1 MIEFCERF
9 KYTRFQI
16 EFKPNALPKKK
27 NMKKLVLLLSLL
39 GIFEFSNAQT
49 PGAAPAAP
57 KGSAKITGYL
67 LDSTDS
73 KPVEFASIALINKTT
88 GRPVDGTSA
97 DVVGKFTITK
107 VAIGSYKLVA
117 SFLGYNSITI
127 PVEITS
133 KNDDKDLGVIRMGS
147 NTKMLAEVTVEGQR
161 ALIEEK
167 VDRTVYNAEKDQTNR
182 GGDATDV
189 LKKVPMLSVDLDGN
203 PSLRGSSNIKIL
215 INNKPSTILASS
227 ISDALKQIPADMI
240 KTVEVITSPSA
251 KYDAEGSAGIINIV
265 TKKNTLQGLT
275 FSFDSSVGA
284 RGSNLSMNG
293 NFRNKTWGMTLGG
306 FGRSQYNVNGT
317 SESIQT
323 TLNNGIL
330 TRNVQTSDTRSS
342 ALFGNY
348 QIGFDWD
355 INKYNSIT
363 ASSRFGVRNGN
374 NWGDGLRQVKNDKL
388 FSLRN
393 TNSLD
398 ESANVDL
405 NIDYTH
411 TFEKP
416 QKELSILALLSN
428 NNRTN
433 DFFNDIMNPNSTM
446 SQIMNSIKNINGS
459 VNKENTLQIDYQTP
473 ITKLQLIEFGAKI
486 IGRQVTSDYTSYLNP
501 TGNDPT
507 NYTKVNLANLPSN
520 VFDYNQNIWATYFS
534 YTLSTKSKWSIK
546 AGGRYEH
553 TDIDASFLKKEGQN
567 LAIPPYGVL
576 VPSFNMSKT
585 FKSGTWRFS
594 FNRRIQRPGIQN
606 LNPNVNAT
614 NPLNISQG
622 NPNLAPEYANN
633 YEINYSKFVKQTY
646 ISTAI
651 FVRNNTGAISQI
663 RTVVGDTVKTTSA
676 NIGIENAYGMNINLN
691 MNVSNKLMIGGGG
704 DLAYMVLANNV
715 ADPLLNASNQGL
727 QSNFRIFGNYN
738 FGGGWGAQL
747 FSFYRLNQIM
757 LQGSQGGFGTY
768 SLSLKKDFKNKKGS
782 IGFGA
787 ENFLTNGM
795 TIHSETKTPII
806 TSVSN
811 NVMRNLNFKINLS
824 YRFGKMSFNP
834 TKKKKSVSN
843 DDQKDGGGDATPAP
857 QQPNMPGMGGMGGD
871 RGGRGGGGYSG
882 GGGFGGPR

>member
-1 MIEFCERF
+1 
-9 KYTRFQI
+9 
-16 EFKPNALPKKK
+16 
-27 NMKKLVLLLSLL
+27 MKKLFLLFSLL
-39 GIFEFSNAQT
+39 GACQISNAQMPT
-49 PGAAPAAP
+49 GLGGFSGAAPKKEAVAAPVAP
-57 KGSAKITGYL
+57 KGSAKIVGYL

-73 KPVEFASIALINKTT
+73 KPVEFASVALINKTT
-88 GRPVDGTSA
+88 GRPVDGTVA
-97 DVVGKFTITK
+97 DQVGKFTITK

-127 PVEITS
+127 PVEITG

-203 PSLRGSSNIKIL
+203 PSLRGSSNIKVL
-215 INNKPSTILASS
+215 INNKPSTILASN
-227 ISDALKQIPADMI
+227 IADALKQIPADMI

-251 KYDAEGSAGIINIV
+251 RYDAEGSAGIINIV

-275 FSFDSSVGA
+275 FSFDTSAGV
-284 RGSNLSMNG
+284 RGSSLSMNG

-306 FGRSQYNVNGT
+306 YGRSQYNVNGQ

-323 TLNNGIL
+323 TSNNGIL
-330 TRNVQTSDTRSS
+330 TRNVQTSDTRSNG
-342 ALFGNY
+342 LFGNY
-348 QIGFDWD
+348 QLGFDWD
-355 INKYNSIT
+355 INKFNSIT
-363 ASSRFGVRNGN
+363 ASSRIGFRNGN
-374 NWGDGLRQVKNDKL
+374 SWGDGLRQVRNDKL

-398 ESANVDL
+398 ESANIDL
-405 NIDYTH
+405 NLDYTH
-411 TFEKP
+411 TFAKP
-416 QKELSILALLSN
+416 QKEFSILAMMSN

-433 DFFNDIMNPNSTM
+433 DFFNDIMNPNSSM

-459 VNKENTLQIDYQTP
+459 VNKEATLQLDYQTP
-473 ITKLQLIEFGAKI
+473 ITKLQMIEFGAKI
-486 IGRQVTSDYTSYLNP
+486 IGRQVNSDYASFLNP
-501 TGNDPT
+501 TGNNPS
-507 NYTKVNLANLPSN
+507 NYIKVNLANLPSN
-520 VFDYNQNIWATYFS
+520 VFDYNQNILGTYFS
-534 YTLSTKSKWSIK
+534 YTLSTKSKWSMK
-546 AGGRYEH
+546 LGGRYEY
-553 TDIDASFLKKEGQN
+553 TDIEASFLKKEGQN
-567 LAIPPYGVL
+567 LTIPPYGVL

-622 NPNLAPEYANN
+622 NPNLSPEYANN

-646 ISTAI
+646 ISTAL
-651 FVRNNTGAISQI
+651 FVRNNTGAINQI
-663 RTVVGDTVKTTSA
+663 RTVVGDTVKTTSM
-676 NIGIENAYGMNINLN
+676 NIGVENAYGMNININ
-691 MNVSNKLMIGGGG
+691 MNLSNKLMIGGGG
-704 DLAYMVLANNV
+704 DFSYMVLKNNV
-715 ADPLLNASNQGL
+715 ADPLMNASNEGL

-738 FGGGWGAQL
+738 IGNGWGAQL
-747 FSFYRLNQIM
+747 FSFYRPNQIL
-757 LQGSQGGFGTY
+757 LQGTQGGFGIY
-768 SLSLKKDFKNKKGS
+768 SLSMKKDFKNKRGS
-782 IGFGA
+782 VGIGA

-795 TIHSETKTPII
+795 TIRSETKTPLI
-806 TSVSN
+806 TQEST
-811 NVMRNLNFKINLS
+811 NVLRNMNFKINIS
-824 YRFGKMSFNP
+824 YRFGKMSFSP

-857 QQPNMPGMGGMGGD
+857 AQAMPGMGGGD
-871 RGGRGGGGYSG
+871 RGSRGGGGGYSG
-882 GGGFGGPR
+882 GGGFGGGGPR

>member
-1 MIEFCERF
+1 M
-9 KYTRFQI
+9 
-16 EFKPNALPKKK
+16 K
-27 NMKKLVLLLSLL
+27 NLIVLCSIF
-39 GIFEFSNAQT
+39 GIFEFANAQV
-49 PGAAPAAP
+49 PAGLGSFSGSGVKKESALPSTAQATP

-73 KPVEFASIALINKTT
+73 KPVEFASVALINKIT
-88 GRPVDGTSA
+88 GRPVDGTVA
-97 DVVGKFTITK
+97 DQVGKFSMTK
-107 VAIGSYKLVA
+107 ISIGSYKLVA
-117 SFLGYNSITI
+117 SFLGYNSLTI
-127 PVEITS
+127 PIEITG
-133 KNDDKDLGVIRMGS
+133 KNDDKDLGVIRMGF

-203 PSLRGSSNIKIL
+203 PSLRGSTNIKVL

-227 ISDALKQIPADMI
+227 IADALKQIPADMI

-251 KYDAEGSAGIINIV
+251 RYDAEGSAGIINIV

-275 FSFDSSVGA
+275 FSFDSSVGV

-293 NFRNKTWGMTLGG
+293 NFRNKSWGMTLGG
-306 FGRSQYNVNGT
+306 FGRSQYNVYGN

-323 TLNNGIL
+323 TLNNGVL
-330 TRNVQTSDTRSS
+330 TKNVQTSDTRSQS
-342 ALFGNY
+342 LFGNY

-355 INKYNSIT
+355 INKFNSIT
-363 ASSRFGVRNGN
+363 ASSRFGLRNGN
-374 NWGDGLRQVKNDKL
+374 NWGDGLRQIKNDRL
-388 FSLRN
+388 FNVRN

-398 ESANVDL
+398 ESANVDI

-411 TFEKP
+411 TFETP
-416 QKELSILALLSN
+416 QKEFSILALISN

-433 DFFNDIMNPNSTM
+433 NFYNDIMNPKSSM
-446 SQIMNSIKNINGS
+446 SEIINSIKNINGS
-459 VNKENTLQIDYQTP
+459 VNKEATLQVDYQTP
-473 ITKLQLIEFGAKI
+473 ITKMQLVEFGAKM
-486 IGRQVTSDYTSYLNP
+486 IGRQVNSDYASFLNP
-501 TGNDPT
+501 TGNNPT

-520 VFDYNQNIWATYFS
+520 VFDYNQNIWSSYFS
-534 YTLSTKSKWSIK
+534 YTLSTKSKWSMK
-546 AGGRYEH
+546 VGARYEH
-553 TDIDASFLKKEGQN
+553 TDIEASFLKKEGQN
-567 LAIPPYGVL
+567 LSIPPYGVL

-614 NPLNISQG
+614 NPLNISVG

-651 FVRNNTGAISQI
+651 FVRNNTGAINQI
-663 RTVVGDTVKTTSA
+663 RTVVGDTVKTTSM
-676 NIGIENAYGMNINLN
+676 NIGEENAYGMNININ
-691 MNVSNKLMIGGGG
+691 MNLSNKLMIGGGG
-704 DLAYMVLANNV
+704 DFSYMVLSNNV
-715 ADPLLNASNQGL
+715 ADPLMNASNKGL

-738 FGGGWGAQL
+738 IGNGWGAQL
-747 FSFYRLNQIM
+747 FSFYRPNQIL
-757 LQGSQGGFGTY
+757 LQGTQGGFGIY
-768 SLSLKKDFKNKKGS
+768 SLSLKRDFKNKRGS

-795 TIHSETKTPII
+795 TIHSETKTPLIFQE
-806 TSVSN
+806 SN
-811 NVMRNLNFKINLS
+811 NVLRNMNFKINVS
-824 YRFGKMSFNP
+824 YRFGKMSFTG
-834 TKKKKSVSN
+834 TKKKKSVNN

-857 QQPNMPGMGGMGGD
+857 TQQMMPNMGGGD
-871 RGGRGGGGYSG
+871 RGGRSGGGY
-882 GGGFGGPR
+882 GGPR

>member
-1 MIEFCERF
+1 
-9 KYTRFQI
+9 
-16 EFKPNALPKKK
+16 
-27 NMKKLVLLLSLL
+27 MKKLFLLFSLL
-39 GIFEFSNAQT
+39 GACQISNAQMPT
-49 PGAAPAAP
+49 GLGGFSGAAPKKEAVAAPVAP
-57 KGSAKITGYL
+57 KGSAKIVGYL

-73 KPVEFASIALINKTT
+73 KPVEFTSVALINKTT
-88 GRPVDGTSA
+88 GRPVDGTVA
-97 DVVGKFTITK
+97 DQVGKFTITK

-147 NTKMLAEVTVEGQR
+147 NTQMLAEVTVEGQR

-203 PSLRGSSNIKIL
+203 PSLRGSSNIKVL
-215 INNKPSTILASS
+215 INNKPSTILASN
-227 ISDALKQIPADMI
+227 IADALKQIPADMI

-251 KYDAEGSAGIINIV
+251 RYDAEGSAGIINIV

-275 FSFDSSVGA
+275 FSFDTSAGV
-284 RGSNLSMNG
+284 RGSSLSMNG

-306 FGRSQYNVNGT
+306 YGRSQYNVNGQ

-342 ALFGNY
+342 GLFGNY
-348 QIGFDWD
+348 QLGFDWD
-355 INKYNSIT
+355 INKFNSIT
-363 ASSRFGVRNGN
+363 ASSRIGFRNGN
-374 NWGDGLRQVKNDKL
+374 SWGDGLRQVRNDKL

-398 ESANVDL
+398 ESANIDL
-405 NIDYTH
+405 NLDYTH
-411 TFEKP
+411 TFAKP
-416 QKELSILALLSN
+416 QKEFSILAMMSN

-433 DFFNDIMNPNSTM
+433 DFFNDIMNPNSSM

-459 VNKENTLQIDYQTP
+459 VNKEATLQLDYQTP
-473 ITKLQLIEFGAKI
+473 ITKLQMIEFGAKI
-486 IGRQVTSDYTSYLNP
+486 IGRQVNSDYASFLNP
-501 TGNDPT
+501 TGNNPS
-507 NYTKVNLANLPSN
+507 NYIKVNLANLPSN
-520 VFDYNQNIWATYFS
+520 VFDYNQNILGTYFS
-534 YTLSTKSKWSIK
+534 YTLSTKSKWSMK
-546 AGGRYEH
+546 LGGRYEY
-553 TDIDASFLKKEGQN
+553 TDIEASFLKKEGQN
-567 LAIPPYGVL
+567 LTIPPYGVL

-622 NPNLAPEYANN
+622 NPNLSPEYANN

-646 ISTAI
+646 ISTAL
-651 FVRNNTGAISQI
+651 FVRNNTGAINQI
-663 RTVVGDTVKTTSA
+663 RTVVGDTVKTTSM
-676 NIGIENAYGMNINLN
+676 NIGVENAYGMNININ
-691 MNVSNKLMIGGGG
+691 MNLSNKLMIGGGG
-704 DLAYMVLANNV
+704 DFSYMVLKNNV
-715 ADPLLNASNQGL
+715 ADPLMNASNEGL

-738 FGGGWGAQL
+738 IGNGWGAQL
-747 FSFYRLNQIM
+747 FSFYRPNQIL
-757 LQGSQGGFGTY
+757 LQGTQGGFGIY
-768 SLSLKKDFKNKKGS
+768 SLSMKKDFKNKRGS
-782 IGFGA
+782 VGIGA

-795 TIHSETKTPII
+795 TIRSETKTPLI
-806 TSVSN
+806 TQEST
-811 NVMRNLNFKINLS
+811 NVLRNMNFKINIS
-824 YRFGKMSFNP
+824 YRFGKMSFSP

-857 QQPNMPGMGGMGGD
+857 AQAMPGMGGGD
-871 RGGRGGGGYSG
+871 RGSRGGGGGYSG
-882 GGGFGGPR
+882 GGGFGGGGPR